1 MVNNTKGQYKILL
14 IDDDETI
21 RETLTL
27 LLQDEGYAVDEAET
41 GQEAIKKTNSNF
53 YNISIVDW
61 RLPDI
66 EGTKLLGD
74 LKHTT
79 PKMAIIMLTG
89 FPSVQ
94 NAIESVNNRADAF
107 FVKPVDLPLL
117 LEKIKELI
125 KQQDESRA
133 FDEAKMVSFIET
145 RAKELMQ
152 IKNNEL
158 TAKQ

>member
-1 MVNNTKGQYKILL
+1 MGGQYKILL

-27 LLQDEGYAVDEAET
+27 LLQDEGYIVDKAKT
-41 GQEAIKKTNSNF
+41 GQEAIEKSNKNF
-53 YNISIVDW
+53 YNLAIVDW

-66 EGTKLLGD
+66 EGTKLLAA
-74 LKHTT
+74 LKQTT
-79 PKMAIIMLTG
+79 PKMAKIMLTG

-107 FVKPVDLPLL
+107 FVKPVDLPML
-117 LEKIKELI
+117 LEKIRELI
-125 KQQDESRA
+125 KQQEETKV

-152 IKNNEL
+152 NKNNEL
-158 TAKQ
+158 TTKQ